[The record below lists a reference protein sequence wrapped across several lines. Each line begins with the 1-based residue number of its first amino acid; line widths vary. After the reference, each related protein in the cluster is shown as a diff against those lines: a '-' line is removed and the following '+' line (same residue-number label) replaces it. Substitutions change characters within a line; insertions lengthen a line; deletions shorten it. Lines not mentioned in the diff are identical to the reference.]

1 MESYGKARLSPGQTL
16 FLTLARSR
24 SQAPTNR
31 RSLPWMHR
39 FLKCT
44 KHPNRGSFHDFIDFL
59 KCLKHPSRGS
69 LPRVHRACLP
79 ACFWSQVAKD
89 RSGRQKFQKLQKKSN
104 QSRTRNLKP
113 RLWAPEP
120 EFYLRRTHKKTP
132 RLWKAKRPILNGGI
146 HCMAFIY
153 F

>member
-16 FLTLARSR
+16 FLALARSR

-39 FLKCT
+39 ILKCT

-89 RSGRQKFQKLQKKSN
+89 RSGRQKFQKLQEKPTTESVTKLVLQSSIFWSQVAKDRSGRQKIQKLQKKSN
-104 QSRTRNLKP
+104 
-113 RLWAPEP
+113 
-120 EFYLRRTHKKTP
+120 RRF
-132 RLWKAKRPILNGGI
+132 
-146 HCMAFIY
+146 CY
-153 F
+153 